1 MNKLTNYKSR
11 FKNFSQKKSTK
22 DISWMVGANML
33 TKPLQVAKS
42 FIVAKYLGPEDYG
55 ILKSVE
61 LIQMLNKF
69 GDLGFNST
77 VIRDVGARVGQ
88 KSEEEIQEI
97 KNNAYSSEL
106 VLTFALFLAGLIS
119 NFFFQSPIIRY
130 AIILSSIGLFTLKVQ
145 NLFNTEATINKRFK
159 LISKLVIIQAV
170 LNSVLIIATVS
181 FIKIYAVLV
190 FPIVS
195 SLIII
200 LLYYKRM
207 NIPFRFKFNKSRF
220 QNILKTSVK
229 FTTGTLAFGAFR
241 YTERIIVIS
250 MIGLQAVGFFGFA
263 DTILGLFVTV
273 FLTNIKVRKM
283 DLLEDLGKGEF
294 KKVHRI
300 VIRETATLTVISFI
314 TVGCSMVGLSILVP
328 MFLEKWI
335 DGIFV
340 AQIFLLVLPLKV
352 ADSYVITVVKSPIVD
367 KLLYSPVL
375 QLSGIAI
382 LIIGTYT
389 LKYLDSL
396 SLLNFI
402 YLDLFAYAFIHL
414 SWLFIYYKDF
424 YKPYVKNKIIQIK

>member
-1 MNKLTNYKSR
+1 VNKLINYKSR
-11 FKNFSQKKSTK
+11 FKIFFKKKSTK
-22 DISWMVGANML
+22 DISWMVAANIL
-33 TKPLQVAKS
+33 IKPFQVVKS

-77 VIRDVGARVGQ
+77 VIREVGVKDGE

-130 AIILSSIGLFTLKVQ
+130 AIIISSIGLFTLKFQ

-159 LISKLVIIQAV
+159 LISKLVIIQAL

-181 FIKIYAVLV
+181 YIKIYAVLV
-190 FPIVS
+190 FPIFS
-195 SLIII
+195 TLIII
-200 LLYYKRM
+200 FLYYKRI
-207 NIPFRFKFNKSRF
+207 NIPFKFNFTKSRF
-220 QNILKTSVK
+220 QSILKTSIK
-229 FTTGTLAFGAFR
+229 YTSGTLAFGVFR

-250 MIGLQAVGFFGFA
+250 LIGLQAVGFFGFA
-263 DTILGLFVTV
+263 DTILGLFVTI

-283 DLLEDLGKGEF
+283 DLLEDLGKGAF
-294 KKVHRI
+294 KKVHQI
-300 VIRETATLTVISFI
+300 VIRETTVLTLISFI
-314 TVGCSMVGLSILVP
+314 VVGCSMVGLSILVP

-352 ADSYVITVVKSPIVD
+352 VDSYVITVIKSPIVD
-367 KLLYSPVL
+367 KLLYSPAL
-375 QLSGIAI
+375 QLSGVAI

-389 LKYLDSL
+389 LKYLDLL

-402 YLDLFAYAFIHL
+402 YLDVFAYAFIHL
-414 SWLFIYYKDF
+414 SWLFVYYKDF
-424 YKPYVKNKIIQIK
+424 YKPYVKNQKI